1 MSKMPGPKHLLPS
14 RRNGSFSSVP
24 TGCTVSKCPAIRMP
38 GSPCLGCG
46 KRARTQPAN
55 PCRPAMRSI
64 EAPMIAM
71 SRAARSSMRS
81 TAAASQVG
89 LSHSTQ
95 VFRPCSMASESNGRL
110 AGFMRALLMTGHLV
124 GESCIRR
131 QRRYAAPEPRLT
143 HGTLDAS
150 LRAIRFRSGENRML
164 HVPRSRLPQFALQ
177 IVALSA
183 FALPAQAA
191 GTKTITAV
199 MHSDLRVTDPIIT
212 TAYITRDHG
221 YMVYDTLLATDSN
234 FKIQPQM
241 ADYKVSDDK
250 LTYTFTL
257 RDGLKW
263 HDGAAVT
270 AEDCVASL
278 QRWGKRDGM
287 GQKLMNFV
295 ASIDAT
301 DAKTITLKLKEPY
314 GLVLES
320 IGKPSSVVPF
330 MMPKRIAETPA
341 DKAIGEQIGSGPFK
355 FVASEFQPGVKAV
368 YEKNKDY
375 VPRKEPPSWTAGG
388 KVAKVDRVEWIT
400 MADAQ
405 TAVNALQ
412 SGDIDFMEN
421 PSFDILP
428 VLTANKELKVE
439 ALDKLGLQTVGRMN
453 FLYPPFD
460 NLKVRRAAFLAMNQK
475 DILDAL
481 VGNPEYYKLCGAI
494 FMCDTPLATDVGSE
508 TLVKG
513 NGKAEAKKL
522 LAESGYD
529 GTPIVIMAPGDV
541 VTLKAQPIVA
551 AQLRRGA
558 GLRVDVRAT
567 DWQPVVTR
575 RASQKPPKEGGWNM
589 FFTNWSAADVIN
601 PIASL
606 PTSGKGKNGAW
617 FGWPEDAKLESMRDA
632 YARSTSPDEQK
643 KIAAEIQAYVLE
655 QVIYIPLGQ
664 YKAPSAWRKSLSGV
678 LDGPATPVFWNIDKS
693 E

>member
-1 MSKMPGPKHLLPS
+1 MFQITRWKRSARASNATLSALALATALALPS
-14 RRNGSFSSVP
+14 P
-24 TGCTVSKCPAIRMP
+24 
-38 GSPCLGCG
+38 LL
-46 KRARTQPAN
+46 
-55 PCRPAMRSI
+55 
-64 EAPMIAM
+64 
-71 SRAARSSMRS
+71 
-81 TAAASQVG
+81 AAS
-89 LSHSTQ
+89 
-95 VFRPCSMASESNGRL
+95 
-110 AGFMRALLMTGHLV
+110 
-124 GESCIRR
+124 
-131 QRRYAAPEPRLT
+131 
-143 HGTLDAS
+143 
-150 LRAIRFRSGENRML
+150 
-164 HVPRSRLPQFALQ
+164 
-177 IVALSA
+177 
-183 FALPAQAA
+183 
-191 GTKTITAV
+191 KTITAV
-199 MHSDLRVTDPIIT
+199 MHSDLRVTDPIVT

-221 YMVYDTLLATDSN
+221 YMVYDTLLATDSS

-241 ADYKVSDDK
+241 ADWKVSDDK

-263 HDGAAVT
+263 HDGAPVT

-287 GQKLMNFV
+287 GQKLMTFT
-295 ASIDAT
+295 ASIEAT

-341 DKAIGEQIGSGPFK
+341 DKAISEQIGSGPFK
-355 FVASEFQPGVKAV
+355 FVQAEFQPGVKAV

-375 VPRKEPPSWTAGG
+375 VPRKEAPSWTSGG
-388 KVAKVDRVEWIT
+388 KVVKVDRVEWIT

-428 VLTANKELKVE
+428 VLAGNKDLHVE
-439 ALDKLGLQTVGRMN
+439 TLDKIGLQTVGRMN

-460 NLKVRRAAFLAMNQK
+460 NVKVRRAALLAMNQK

-481 VGNPEYYKLCGAI
+481 VGNPEYYKICGAI
-494 FMCDTPLATDVGSE
+494 FMCDTPLASDVGSE

-513 NGKAEAKKL
+513 NGMAAAKKA

-551 AQLRRGA
+551 AQLLRNA
-558 GLRVDVRAT
+558 GFKVDVQAT
-567 DWQPVVTR
+567 DWQTVVTR
-575 RASQKPPKEGGWNM
+575 RASQKPPSEGGWNM
-589 FFTNWSAADVIN
+589 FFTNWAAADVIN

-606 PTSGKGKNGAW
+606 PTSGKGKNGGW
-617 FGWPEDAKLESMRDA
+617 FGWPEDAKLEGMRDA
-632 YARSTSPDEQK
+632 YARSTSLDEQK
-643 KIAAEIQAYVLE
+643 KAAAEIQAYVLD

-664 YKAPSAWRKSLSGV
+664 YRAPSAWRKSLSGV
-678 LDGPATPVFWNIDKS
+678 LDGPATPIFWNIDKS